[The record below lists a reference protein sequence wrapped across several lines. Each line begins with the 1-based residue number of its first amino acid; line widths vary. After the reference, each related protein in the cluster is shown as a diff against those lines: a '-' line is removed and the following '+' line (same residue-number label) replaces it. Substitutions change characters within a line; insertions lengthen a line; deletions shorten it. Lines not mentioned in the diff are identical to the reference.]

1 MKLATFEVETPV
13 GAVERIGGV
22 AEATEDERTPAG
34 EATLVDLTAAYGA
47 VLEAEGEPAPAD
59 LARAHVPPE
68 MIAFLERGDRAIED
82 AREALEYAAETDA
95 ERGPG
100 GAKLRYEPGEYDLL
114 APLPRPN
121 SLRDFMA
128 IEEHVEN
135 SMGGEIPD
143 VWYELPVCYKGN
155 PDSVVAPGETIRWP
169 DYSSLMD
176 YELEIAAVIG
186 KRGRDIAAADADEYI
201 AGYTVFND
209 FSARD
214 IQGREMEGRLGPAK
228 GKDFA
233 NGLGPYFVPADDI
246 DVLEAPMTARV
257 DGEVW
262 SEGTVD
268 EMYHSF
274 AEIVEHVSRSETLYP
289 GDVIGSGTVG
299 EGCGLELGQWLEDG
313 NTIELAV
320 EGIGTLEHTVVE

>member
-1 MKLATFEVETPV
+1 MKLATFEVDTPV
-13 GAVERIGGV
+13 GPVERIGAV
-22 AEATEDERTPAG
+22 AEATESDAAG
-34 EATLVDLTAAYGA
+34 EATLVDLTAAYA
-47 VLEAEGEPAPAD
+47 AALEAEGEPAPAD
-59 LARAHVPPE
+59 LARSHVPPE
-68 MIAFLERGDRAIED
+68 MIAFLERGDRAIAE

-100 GAKLRYEPGEYDLL
+100 GAKIRYDPGEYRLL

-121 SLRDFMA
+121 SLRDCMA
-128 IEEHVEN
+128 IEEHVRN
-135 SMGGEIPD
+135 STGSEPAD
-143 VWYELPVCYKGN
+143 VWYELPVYYKGN
-155 PDSVVAPGETIRWP
+155 ADSVVAPNETIRWP
-169 DYSSLMD
+169 DYSGIMD

-186 KRGRDIAAADADEYI
+186 KRGRDISAAEAEEYV

-214 IQGREMEGRLGPAK
+214 VQGQEMEGRLGPAK

-233 NGLGPYFVPADDI
+233 NGLGPYLVPREDV
-246 DVLEAPMTARV
+246 DVLEARMTARV

-274 AEIVEHVSRSETLYP
+274 AEIVEHVSQSETLHP

-299 EGCGLELGQWLEDG
+299 EGCGLELGRWLEDG
-313 NTIELAV
+313 DTVELEI
-320 EGIGTLEHTVVE
+320 EGIGALEQTVVE

>member
-1 MKLATFEVETPV
+1 MKLATFEVQTPV
-13 GAVERIGGV
+13 GAVERIGAV
-22 AEATEDERTPAG
+22 DESTADDETPAG
-34 EATLVDLTAAYGA
+34 EATLIDLTAAYGA
-47 VLEAEGEPAPAD
+47 ALEAEGEPAPAD
-59 LARAHVPPE
+59 LAHAHVPPE
-68 MIAFLERGDRAIED
+68 MIAFLERGDRAIAD
-82 AREALEYAAETDA
+82 AREALEYAVETDA

-100 GAKLRYEPGEYDLL
+100 GAKIQYEPGEYDLL

-128 IEEHVEN
+128 IEEHVQN
-135 SMGGEIPD
+135 SLEGEIDD
-143 VWYELPVCYKGN
+143 VWYELPVYYKGN
-155 PDSVVAPGETIRWP
+155 ADSVVAPGETVQWP
-169 DYSSLMD
+169 AYSSIMD

-186 KRGRDIAAADADEYI
+186 KRGRDIAAEDAEEYI

-214 IQGREMEGRLGPAK
+214 IQGEEMKGRLGPAK

-233 NGLGPYFVPADDI
+233 NGLGPYVVPAEDI
-246 DVLEAPMTARV
+246 DVLEAPMTARI
-257 DGEVW
+257 DGEIW

-274 AEIVEHVSRSETLYP
+274 ADIIAHVSQSETLHP

-299 EGCGLELGQWLEDG
+299 GGCGLELGKWLEDG
-313 NTIELAV
+313 STVELEI
-320 EGIGTLEHTVVE
+320 EGIGTLEHTVLE

>member
-13 GAVERIGGV
+13 GPVERIGAV
-22 AEATEDERTPAG
+22 LEASENSSAAAG
-34 EATLVDLTAAYGA
+34 EATLVDLTAATA
-47 VLEAEGEPAPAD
+47 VRLGTEGEPTPVD
-59 LARAHVPPE
+59 LAHARVPPE
-68 MIAFLERGDRAIED
+68 MIAFLERGDRALAD
-82 AREALEYAAETDA
+82 ARDALEYASETDT

-100 GAKLRYEPGEYDLL
+100 GAKLRYDPGEYDLL

-121 SLRDFMA
+121 SLRDCMA
-128 IEEHVEN
+128 IEEHVQN
-135 SMGGEIPD
+135 SMDGDIDD
-143 VWYELPVCYKGN
+143 VWYELPVYYKGN
-155 PDSVVAPGETIRWP
+155 ADSVIPPNTTVQWP
-169 DYSSLMD
+169 EYSRIMD

-186 KRGRDIAAADADEYI
+186 KRGRDIDAADAEAYI

-214 IQGREMEGRLGPAK
+214 MQGEEMAARLGPAK

-233 NGLGPYFVPADDI
+233 NGLGPYFVPANDI
-246 DVLEAPMTARV
+246 DVLEAPMTARI

-274 AEIVEHVSRSETLYP
+274 AEIIEHVSQSETLFP

-313 NTIELAV
+313 STVELEI
-320 EGIGTLEHTVVE
+320 EGIGVLEHTVVQ

>member
-1 MKLATFEVETPV
+1 MKLATFEVDTPV
-13 GAVERIGGV
+13 GPIERIGAAV
-22 AEATEDERTPAG
+22 EATGSDDAG
-34 EATLVDLTAAYGA
+34 AGDATLVDLTAAYGA
-47 VLEAEGEPAPAD
+47 ALAAEGEPAPAD

-68 MIAFLERGDRAIED
+68 MIAFLERGDRAIAD
-82 AREALEYAAETDA
+82 ARDALEYAAETGT
-95 ERGPG
+95 ERGPD
-100 GAKLRYEPGEYDLL
+100 GAKLRYEPGEYRLG

-121 SLRDFMA
+121 SLRDCMA
-128 IEEHVEN
+128 IEEHVRN
-135 SMGGEIPD
+135 SMDGEIAD
-143 VWYELPVCYKGN
+143 VWYDFPVYYKGN
-155 PDSVVAPGETIRWP
+155 PDSVVAPGETIQWP
-169 DYSSLMD
+169 DYSGIMD

-186 KRGRDIAAADADEYI
+186 ERGRNIPAEAAEEHI

-214 IQGREMEGRLGPAK
+214 IQGEEMEGRLGPAK

-233 NGLGPYFVPADDI
+233 NGLGPYLVPRESI
-246 DVLEAPMTARV
+246 DVLSAPMTARV

-274 AEIVEHVSRSETLYP
+274 AEIIEHVSQSETLYP

-313 NTIELAV
+313 STVELAV
-320 EGIGTLEHTVVE
+320 EGIGTLAHTVVE

>member
-1 MKLATFEVETPV
+1 MKLATVEVDTPI
-13 GAVERIGGV
+13 GPVERIGAV
-22 AEATEDERTPAG
+22 AEVTEPENAAAGQATV
-34 EATLVDLTAAYGA
+34 VDLTAAYGA
-47 VLEAEGEPAPAD
+47 ALEAEGEPAPAD

-68 MIAFLERGDRAIED
+68 MIAFLERGDQAIAD

-100 GAKLRYEPGEYDLL
+100 GAKLRYEPDEYRLL

-121 SLRDFMA
+121 SLRDCMA

-135 SMGGEIPD
+135 SMDGEIPD
-143 VWYELPVCYKGN
+143 AWYDMPVYYKGN
-155 PDSVVAPGETIRWP
+155 ADSVVAPGETIRWP
-169 DYSSLMD
+169 DYSELMD

-186 KRGRDIAAADADEYI
+186 ERGRDVPVDEAEEHI
-201 AGYTVFND
+201 AGYTIFND

-214 IQGREMEGRLGPAK
+214 IQGEEMAARLGPAK

-233 NGLGPYFVPADDI
+233 NGLGPYLVPRAAV
-246 DVLEAPMTARV
+246 DVLEAPMTARI
-257 DGEVW
+257 DAEVW

-274 AEIVEHVSRSETLYP
+274 AEIVAHISQSETLHP

-313 NTIELAV
+313 DTVALEI

>member
-1 MKLATFEVETPV
+1 MKLATFDVQTPI
-13 GAVERIGGV
+13 GRVERIGAV
-22 AEATEDERTPAG
+22 EESTEDETAPAG

-59 LARAHVPPE
+59 LAHARVPPE
-68 MIAFLERGDRAIED
+68 MIAFLERGDRAIAD
-82 AREALEYAAETDA
+82 AREALAYAAETDA

-100 GAKLRYEPGEYDLL
+100 GATLRYEPGEYDLL

-128 IEEHVEN
+128 IEEHVRN
-135 SMGGEIPD
+135 SMDGDVPD
-143 VWYELPVCYKGN
+143 VWYELPVYYKGN
-155 PDSVVAPGETIRWP
+155 ADSVVAPGETIQWP
-169 DYSSLMD
+169 DYSSIMD

-186 KRGRDIAAADADEYI
+186 KRGRDIPAEDADDYI
-201 AGYTVFND
+201 AGYTAFND

-214 IQGREMEGRLGPAK
+214 IQGKEMEGRLGPAK

-233 NGLGPYFVPADDI
+233 NGLGPYLVPAEDV

-274 AEIVEHVSRSETLYP
+274 ADIVEHVSQSETLYP

-299 EGCGLELGQWLEDG
+299 EGCGLELGRWLEDG
-313 NTIELAV
+313 STVALEI

>member
-1 MKLATFEVETPV
+1 MKLATFEVNTPV
-13 GAVERIGGV
+13 GPVERIGAV
-22 AEATEDERTPAG
+22 DESSESDDTPAG
-34 EATLVDLTAAYGA
+34 DATLVDLTAAYGA
-47 VLEAEGEPAPAD
+47 ALETEGEPAPAD

-68 MIAFLERGDRAIED
+68 MIAFLERGDQAIAD

-100 GAKLRYEPGEYDLL
+100 GAKIRYEPGEYDLL

-121 SLRDFMA
+121 SLRDCMA
-128 IEEHVEN
+128 IEEHVQN
-135 SMGGEIPD
+135 SMDGEIAD
-143 VWYELPVCYKGN
+143 VWYELPVYYKGN
-155 PDSVVAPGETIRWP
+155 ADSVVAPGETIEWP
-169 DYSSLMD
+169 DYSSIMD

-186 KRGRDIAAADADEYI
+186 KRGRDIPAEEAEAHI

-233 NGLGPYFVPADDI
+233 NGLGPYFVPREDI
-246 DVLEAPMTARV
+246 DVLEAPMTARI

-274 AEIVEHVSRSETLYP
+274 AEIVEHVSQSETLHP

-299 EGCGLELGQWLEDG
+299 EGCGLELGNWLEDG
-313 NTIELAV
+313 NTVALEI

>member
-1 MKLATFEVETPV
+1 MKLATFEVQTSV
-13 GAVERIGGV
+13 GPVERIGAV
-22 AEATEDERTPAG
+22 DESTADDTAG

-47 VLEAEGEPAPAD
+47 ALEAEGEPAPAD
-59 LARAHVPPE
+59 LAHARVPPE
-68 MIAFLERGDRAIED
+68 MIAFLERGDRAIAD
-82 AREALEYAAETDA
+82 AREALEYAAETDR

-100 GAKLRYEPGEYDLL
+100 GAKIRYEPGEYDLL

-128 IEEHVEN
+128 IEEHVQN
-135 SMGGEIPD
+135 SMDGEIDD
-143 VWYELPVCYKGN
+143 VWYELPVYYKGN
-155 PDSVVAPGETIRWP
+155 ADSVVAPGETVKWP
-169 DYSSLMD
+169 AYSSIMD

-186 KRGRDIAAADADEYI
+186 KRGRDIAAEDAEDHI

-214 IQGREMEGRLGPAK
+214 IQGREMKGRLGPAK

-233 NGLGPYFVPADDI
+233 NGLGPYFVPAEDI
-246 DVLEAPMTARV
+246 NVLEAPMTARI

-274 AEIVEHVSRSETLYP
+274 SDIIAHVSQSETLHP

-299 EGCGLELGQWLEDG
+299 GGCGLELGKWLEDG
-313 NTIELAV
+313 STVELEI

>member
-13 GAVERIGGV
+13 GPVERIGAV
-22 AEATEDERTPAG
+22 LEASEHPAAVAG
-34 EATLVDLTAAYGA
+34 EATLVDLTAATA
-47 VLEAEGEPAPAD
+47 ARLEAEGEPAPVD
-59 LARAHVPPE
+59 LAHARVPPE
-68 MIAFLERGDRAIED
+68 MIAFLERGDRALAD
-82 AREALEYAAETDA
+82 ARDALEYASETDA

-100 GAKLRYEPGEYDLL
+100 GAKIRYEPDEYDLL

-121 SLRDFMA
+121 SLRDCMA
-128 IEEHVEN
+128 IEEHVQN
-135 SMGGEIPD
+135 SMDGDIDD
-143 VWYELPVCYKGN
+143 VWYDIPVYYKGN
-155 PDSVVAPGETIRWP
+155 ADSVVPPNTTVQWP
-169 DYSSLMD
+169 EYSHIMD

-186 KRGRDIAAADADEYI
+186 KRGRDIPADEAEDYI
-201 AGYTVFND
+201 TGYTVFND

-214 IQGREMEGRLGPAK
+214 MQGKEMDARLGPAK

-233 NGLGPYFVPADDI
+233 NGLGPYVVPADDI
-246 DVLEAPMTARV
+246 DVLEAPMTARI

-274 AEIVEHVSRSETLYP
+274 ADIIAHISQSETLHP

-313 NTIELAV
+313 STVELEI
-320 EGIGTLEHTVVE
+320 EGIGVLEHTVVE

>member
-1 MKLATFEVETPV
+1 MKLATFEVKTAV
-13 GAVERIGGV
+13 GPVERIGAV
-22 AEATEDERTPAG
+22 AETAEDEDTSAG
-34 EATLVDLTAAYGA
+34 QATLVDLTAAYGA
-47 VLEAEGEPAPAD
+47 ALEAEGEPEPAD
-59 LARAHVPPE
+59 LARARVPPE
-68 MIAFLERGDRAIED
+68 MIAFLERGDRAIDD
-82 AREALEYAAETDA
+82 ARDALEYAAETDA
-95 ERGPG
+95 KRGPG
-100 GAKLRYEPGEYDLL
+100 GAIIRYEPGEYDLL

-128 IEEHVEN
+128 IEEHVQN
-135 SMGGEIPD
+135 SMDGEIDD
-143 VWYELPVCYKGN
+143 VWYELPVYYKGN
-155 PDSVVAPGETIRWP
+155 ADSVVAPGETIQWP
-169 DYSSLMD
+169 AYSSIMD

-186 KRGRDIAAADADEYI
+186 KRGRDIPADEAEEYI

-214 IQGREMEGRLGPAK
+214 IQGREMKGRLGPAK

-246 DVLEAPMTARV
+246 DVLEAPMTARI

-274 AEIVEHVSRSETLYP
+274 ADIIEHVSQSETLHP

-299 EGCGLELGQWLEDG
+299 EGCGLELGKWLEDG
-313 NTIELAV
+313 STVELEI

>member
-13 GAVERIGGV
+13 GPVERIGAV
-22 AEATEDERTPAG
+22 AEATADEAAPAG

-47 VLEAEGEPAPAD
+47 ALEAEGEPAPAD

-82 AREALEYAAETDA
+82 GREAVEYAAETDA

-100 GAKLRYEPGEYDLL
+100 GAKLRYEPSEYDLL

-128 IEEHVEN
+128 IEEHVQN
-135 SMGGEIPD
+135 SMDGDIPA
-143 VWYELPVCYKGN
+143 VWYELPVYYKGN
-155 PDSVVAPGETIRWP
+155 ADSVVAPGETIRWP
-169 DYSSLMD
+169 DYSDLMD

-186 KRGRDIAAADADEYI
+186 KRGRDISADDADDYI

-214 IQGREMEGRLGPAK
+214 IQGEEMEGRLGPAK

-233 NGLGPYFVPADDI
+233 SGLGPYFVPADDI

-274 AEIVEHVSRSETLYP
+274 ADIIEHVSQSETLHP

-299 EGCGLELGQWLEDG
+299 EGCGLELGRFLEDG
-313 NTIELAV
+313 NTVELEI

>member
-1 MKLATFEVETPV
+1 MKLATVEVDTPV
-13 GAVERIGGV
+13 GPVERIGAV
-22 AEATEDERTPAG
+22 DESGDTAAG
-34 EATLVDLTAAYGA
+34 DATLVDLTAAYGA
-47 VLEAEGEPAPAD
+47 VLAAEGEPAPAE
-59 LARAHVPPE
+59 LAHAHVPPE
-68 MIAFLERGDRAIED
+68 MIAFLERGDRAIAD

-100 GAKLRYEPGEYDLL
+100 GAKLRHEPDEYRLL
-114 APLPRPN
+114 PPLPRPN
-121 SLRDFMA
+121 SLRDCMA
-128 IEEHVEN
+128 IEEHVQN
-135 SMGGEIPD
+135 SMDGEIAD
-143 VWYELPVCYKGN
+143 VWYELPVYYKGN
-155 PDSVVAPGETIRWP
+155 TDSVVAPGETIQWP
-169 DYSSLMD
+169 DYSQIMD

-186 KRGRDIAAADADEYI
+186 KRGRNISAADAEDHI

-214 IQGREMEGRLGPAK
+214 IQGEEMEGRLGPAK

-233 NGLGPYFVPADDI
+233 NGLGPYFVPREDI
-246 DVLEAPMTARV
+246 DVLEAPMTARI

-268 EMYHSF
+268 EMYHTF
-274 AEIVEHVSRSETLYP
+274 AEIIEHISQSETLHP

-313 NTIELAV
+313 DTVALEV
-320 EGIGTLEHTVVE
+320 EGIGTLEYTVVR